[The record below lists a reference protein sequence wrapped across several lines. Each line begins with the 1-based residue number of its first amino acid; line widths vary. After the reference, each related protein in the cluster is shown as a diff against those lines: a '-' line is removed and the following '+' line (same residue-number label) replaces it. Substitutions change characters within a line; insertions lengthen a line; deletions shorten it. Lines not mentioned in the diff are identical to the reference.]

1 MRSFV
6 GGCRVVL
13 CAAVLLAGASAM
25 VAADTTPV
33 NGTGLLDA
41 AEAGDHAAA
50 MRLMTAK
57 GANVNA
63 AYVNTAGADGATAIM
78 YAAANGDLELVRAL
92 IKAGANVKLENQF
105 GSSALTEA
113 AIIGSAPVIDALLK
127 AGADPNF
134 KTPNGET
141 PLMAAARSGK
151 VDAAKALLDAGA
163 DINAKETW
171 GEQSALMWAA
181 AHSQAGMVKFLASY
195 KGPSGGANLN
205 EHGKINQW
213 ERKVIQEPR
222 PKDMN
227 KGGFTA
233 LHYAA
238 REGCAACV
246 QNLLAAGADP
256 DSEDPDRET
265 PLLLALENMHF
276 DTAAELVKGGADLD
290 KWDLFGRSPVYM
302 AADVS
307 TLPMK
312 GNGAM
317 AVLPS
322 PDKLTAVD
330 AGRMMLE
337 RGADPNIQLK
347 RRPPYRDVPQDR
359 GGDGMLAQ
367 GATPLLR
374 AARGGDDK
382 FVALLLEFKALV
394 DLPSKEGITPLMA
407 AAGVDYGTRVTRGRN
422 RTDEGVL
429 ASMELLIKA
438 GANVNARDMVDRGGG
453 GGRGGG
459 GARGGGGGA
468 AGGGAGAA
476 GGGARGGGGGARG
489 GGRGGGAP
497 AGPAPTAAVI
507 TGVPA
512 PAEDSASARIA
523 QTFRRGSQMPSANAV
538 PNQTALHG
546 AAEHGFDKFIE
557 FLAANGADL
566 TAKDASGRTPL
577 DVARGAGGARGG
589 ADAFPKTVALLESL
603 MQAKGIPVPTVAGR

>member
-1 MRSFV
+1 M
-6 GGCRVVL
+6 L
-13 CAAVLLAGASAM
+13 AAAVAVLVAGASVVLAG
-25 VAADTTPV
+25 VSGTTSLLEAA
-33 NGTGLLDA
+33 A
-41 AEAGDHAAA
+41 AGDHAEAV
-50 MRLMTAK
+50 RLLSVKST
-57 GANVNA
+57 NVNA
-63 AYVNTAGADGATAIM
+63 TGADGATAIM

-92 IKAGANVKLENQF
+92 IKAGADVKMANQF
-105 GSSALTEA
+105 GTSALTEA
-113 AIIGSAPVIDALLK
+113 AIIGSAPIIGALLK

-163 DINAKETW
+163 DVNAKETW

-181 AHSQAGMVKFLASY
+181 AQSQADMVKFLASN
-195 KGPSGGANLN
+195 GANLN
-205 EHGKINQW
+205 DHGKVNQW
-213 ERKVIQEPR
+213 ERKIIQEPR

-227 KGGFTA
+227 KGGFTP

-246 QNLLAAGADP
+246 QNLLTAGADP

-276 DTAAELVKGGADLD
+276 DTAAVLVQGGADLD

-307 TLPMK
+307 TLPTK
-312 GNGAM
+312 GNGAV

-322 PDKLTAVD
+322 LDKRSAVD
-330 AGRMMLE
+330 VGRMMLE

-359 GGDGMLAQ
+359 GGDQMLAQ

-374 AARGGDDK
+374 AARGGDAK
-382 FVALLLEFKALV
+382 FTALLLEYKALV

-407 AAGVDYGTRVTRGRN
+407 AAGVDYSTRVTRGRN

-429 ASMELLIKA
+429 ATMDLLVKA
-438 GANVNARDMVDRGGG
+438 GANVNARSILDRNLGF
-453 GGRGGG
+453 GGRGG
-459 GARGGGGGA
+459 
-468 AGGGAGAA
+468 AGGFGAG
-476 GGGARGGGGGARG
+476 
-489 GGRGGGAP
+489 
-497 AGPAPTAAVI
+497 
-507 TGVPA
+507 
-512 PAEDSASARIA
+512 DSASARIA
-523 QTFRRGSQMPSANAV
+523 QSFRRGSQMPGANSV

-557 FLAANGADL
+557 FLVANGADL
-566 TAKDASGRTPL
+566 TAKDANGRTPL
-577 DVARGAGGARGG
+577 DAARGAGGNRGG

-603 MQAKGIPVPTVAGR
+603 MTAKGLPVPAVQSTPEK